1 MLCSGQLLLCF
12 GLSWW
17 FNGGWGLASLPLWNH
32 GLVWQFS
39 STMKDKF
46 WWGTCTILIIS
57 ARNWEFAAQPV
68 MFVTAWKSY
77 AFNKKSLPEARN
89 TREQIFVFFSL
100 CSKLCSW
107 YYEAQIYSEEWS
119 VDVVSPC
126 FLPVILFN
134 GWHILKSFKYNI
146 YMALH

>member
-1 MLCSGQLLLCF
+1 MCISEPISLDPAFPNSWLFKSWRYAVVNYYCVLVWVD
-12 GLSWW
+12 GLMVV
-17 FNGGWGLASLPLWNH
+17 GGLASLLLWNH
-32 GLVWQFS
+32 EPVWQFS

-89 TREQIFVFFSL
+89 TRENKYLFFFHCVQNCVL
-100 CSKLCSW
+100 GIMKHRYIQRNEVLM
-107 YYEAQIYSEEWS
+107 
-119 VDVVSPC
+119 
-126 FLPVILFN
+126 L
-134 GWHILKSFKYNI
+134 
-146 YMALH
+146 